1 MGGGSIRRIDHCRQE
16 ASMLLLLLAILS
28 SPAQS
33 MMLSSTITKTTIT
46 LTTPMRRR
54 SSNTNNRSIIKLS
67 SMAEDSALEE
77 NAVDATTQQQT
88 VQQSIISSTLLSS
101 DTSLSEVLM
110 TNAPDDGF
118 GKAIP
123 YNPQRPSTNFNQ
135 QSSQNQQLIM
145 NEAEIL
151 KTNHNRNIIVAFS
164 SLLAAVVHYIYQY
177 THPITAVSILLSM
190 QSTSSPLS
198 SIGHNGKPTVIDFW
212 APWCT
217 NCRYA
222 APTLQAIEVE
232 YADRINFILVNAD
245 DPTSYSLIQALGVDA
260 IPHLA
265 LVDDMGYVETAL
277 IGPVSRKVLREDL
290 DALLATTANV
300 PLEKG
305 RCGRGDSSS
314 TGGGDDAVTTTRE
327 KMITSTIA
335 TTTMMD
341 TTPAAATTNRLL
353 CHADLPYKMYD
364 AFENR
369 PEESRHV
376 NFVER

>member
-1 MGGGSIRRIDHCRQE
+1 
-16 ASMLLLLLAILS
+16 
-28 SPAQS
+28 
-33 MMLSSTITKTTIT
+33 
-46 LTTPMRRR
+46 
-54 SSNTNNRSIIKLS
+54 
-67 SMAEDSALEE
+67 MAEDSALEE
-77 NAVDATTQQQT
+77 NAVDATTQQT
-88 VQQSIISSTLLSS
+88 VQQSIISSTILSS
-101 DTSLSEVLM
+101 DTLSEVLM

-118 GKAIP
+118 GKSIP

-135 QSSQNQQLIM
+135 QSSQNQQLKM

-151 KTNHNRNIIVAFS
+151 KKNHNRNIIVAFS

-232 YADRINFILVNAD
+232 YADRINFVLVNAD

-290 DALLATTANV
+290 DALLASPTNV

-305 RCGRGDSSS
+305 ICGRGDSS
-314 TGGGDDAVTTTRE
+314 TGRGHDAVTTTRE
-327 KMITSTIA
+327 KMITTTIA

>member
-1 MGGGSIRRIDHCRQE
+1 MGGGSIKRIDHCRQE

-28 SPAQS
+28 LPAQS
-33 MMLSSTITKTTIT
+33 IMLSSTITKTTIT
-46 LTTPMRRR
+46 L
-54 SSNTNNRSIIKLS
+54 NTNNRSIIKLS

-77 NAVDATTQQQT
+77 NAVDATTQQT

-101 DTSLSEVLM
+101 DTLSEVLL
-110 TNAPDDGF
+110 TNAPDDCF
-118 GKAIP
+118 GKSIP
-123 YNPQRPSTNFNQ
+123 YNTQRPSTTNQ
-135 QSSQNQQLIM
+135 QSSKNQQLIM

-151 KTNHNRNIIVAFS
+151 KTNHDRNIIVAFS

-190 QSTSSPLS
+190 QSKSSPLS

-265 LVDDMGYVETAL
+265 LVDDAGYVETAL

-290 DALLATTANV
+290 DALLATPTNV
-300 PLEKG
+300 SLEKG
-305 RCGRGDSSS
+305 RCGRGDSS
-314 TGGGDDAVTTTRE
+314 TGRGHDAVTTTRE
-327 KMITSTIA
+327 KMITTTIA